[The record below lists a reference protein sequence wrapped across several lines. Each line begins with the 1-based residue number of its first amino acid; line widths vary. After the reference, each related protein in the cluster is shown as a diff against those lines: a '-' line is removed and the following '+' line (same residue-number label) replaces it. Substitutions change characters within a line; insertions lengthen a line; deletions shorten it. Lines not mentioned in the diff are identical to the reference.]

1 MKQKP
6 RALASQ
12 EVKQTVR
19 VDAKLV
25 TASRL
30 LELPRFELDEVVLQ
44 ELSEN
49 PALELLDG
57 GEDFG
62 IETSCKHFERL
73 KSTKGRRDEGSEV
86 DWVDF
91 LVAPVVLRD
100 HLEAQF
106 LPRVSP
112 EDRGL
117 ALFLIDCVNPKGYL
131 DLSPEEIANLTGTDL
146 DKVKDLIR
154 LLQECDPAGVGATDL
169 RECLLLQL
177 KRCEDAESHLAY
189 EIIEEHWQLL
199 IQHRHKALAK
209 ALRKPLKVVKEA
221 VRRISSLTP
230 YPGEAF
236 VAEHQV
242 YVPAGSVPVVP
253 DLVFQRDASGVR
265 VSVVGW
271 DESHL
276 TINHG
281 YLAMFRRLGRSSHVS
296 SEEEAVHV
304 KTFVFRALNFLEGLH
319 HRKIV
324 LLRIGQELL
333 RVQGGYI
340 LTGSVKF
347 LKPLTRVQL
356 ARAVG
361 LHESTVSRA
370 TMNKHVQLA
379 TGEVVPF
386 DIFFKPSLRV
396 RLLIEEIL
404 STENPHH
411 PLSDRE
417 IAETLRAQGIN
428 IARRTVAKYREQIR
442 ILSSHRRKT
451 A

>member
-1 MKQKP
+1 MKPKP
-6 RALASQ
+6 RASSRQ
-12 EVKQTVR
+12 EVKPTVR
-19 VDAKLV
+19 VDARLV

-30 LELPRFELDEVVLQ
+30 LELPQYELEDAIQQ

-49 PALELLDG
+49 PALERLDG
-57 GEDFG
+57 GEDFPV
-62 IETSCKHFERL
+62 EVRYS
-73 KSTKGRRDEGSEV
+73 SGRTPSGSSAVGGDEG
-86 DWVDF
+86 DWMDL

-100 HLEAQF
+100 HLEAQL

-112 EDRGL
+112 EDRSL

-131 DLSPEEIANLTGTDL
+131 DLSVEEIANLTGADL
-146 DKVKDLIR
+146 DRVKHLLR
-154 LLQECDPAGVGATDL
+154 LLQECDPAGVGAFDL

-177 KRCEDAESHLAY
+177 ERCEDSLSRLAY
-189 EIIEEHWQLL
+189 QIVKDHWTLL
-199 IQHRHKALAK
+199 IHHRHRALAR
-209 ALRKPLKVVKEA
+209 ALRKPMKVIEQALQRV
-221 VRRISSLTP
+221 SSLSP

-242 YVPAGSVPVVP
+242 YTRSESIAVVP
-253 DLVFQRDASGVR
+253 DLVFHRDASGVS
-265 VSVVGW
+265 VSVTGW
-271 DESHL
+271 DASQL
-276 TINHG
+276 TINPG
-281 YLAMFRRLGRSSHVS
+281 YLSAFRKLQRSPHSVQD
-296 SEEEAVHV
+296 EEAVHI
-304 KTFVFRALNFLEGLH
+304 KTFVFRALNFIDGLH

-333 RVQGGYI
+333 RIQGGYI

-356 ARAVG
+356 AKAVG

-386 DIFFKPSLRV
+386 EVFFKPALRI

-404 STENPHH
+404 STENPQH

-417 IAETLRAQGIN
+417 VAEALRAQGIH